1 MTRSTIC
8 HKRETAEVATFVD
21 ALKGEACKGNIFDSA
36 AAADFVTHVSSQSTG
51 IKVPEKVQ
59 ALIDDCADDKQA
71 VLLTRCI
78 LDGANAYETQHGTA
92 APADLLEQAIHLGYA
107 TTSHARRGAN
117 GNALDS
123 ATTNASDAQSLQ
135 PNRAVVAIL
144 SAMSEA
150 IPFAHYLPADIN
162 SNEAKLAILSHQAGV
177 KYGSYD
183 VGAIMDGSASG
194 ETFISSAREHR
205 CEIVLDAGTPTG
217 AITGKLTAVQA
228 TPETC
233 DPSAAAIKLQRGR
246 SVVYVNGMV
255 AAREVSSSGTGPSAV
270 SGQISIGGTQHQISG
285 TVNPDNGAIALTA
298 TPALPA
304 TNVVIVE
311 GFVDYE
317 RAPELTPSII
327 TAVETFSLFAKP
339 YRVVT
344 TQTIDSR
351 TQMSNEL
358 GLDPYSEGVIAIQ
371 AQVANERHYE
381 TLRKAVRLGSQNTD
395 TFDFAWSTAGDFKV
409 RADVWRDFGSVLHK
423 LSQRMALLT
432 MNHGITHLYVG
443 EAVMAQLV
451 SLPNDIWEPSG
462 VVERPGIYR
471 LGRLFGRYDV
481 YYTPRGITET
491 ESSAQVLCIG
501 RATDVTRNPFVL
513 GDAVPATVMPLA
525 MQSDMKTGAAYYARN
540 FTEVNPHAPSAM
552 GCALINITNLK

>member
-8 HKRETAEVATFVD
+8 HKRETAEVAKFVD
-21 ALKGEACKGNIFDSA
+21 TLKDQAVSGGVFDSA
-36 AAADFVTHVSSQSTG
+36 AAADFVTHVSNQATG
-51 IKVPEKVQ
+51 VPVPEKLQ
-59 ALIDDCADDKQA
+59 ALLDDCADDKQA
-71 VLLTRCI
+71 VLLTRAI
-78 LDGANAYETQHGTA
+78 LDGANAYEAQHGTA

-107 TTSHARRGAN
+107 TTGQARRGV
-117 GNALDS
+117 LDS
-123 ATTNASDAQSLQ
+123 ATSNASDAQSLQ

-194 ETFISSAREHR
+194 ETFIGSGREHK
-205 CEIVLDAGTPTG
+205 CEIVLDAGNPTG

-233 DPSAAAIKLQRGR
+233 DPAAAAIKLQRGR
-246 SVVYVNGMV
+246 SMVYVNGLV

-381 TLRKAVRLGSQNTD
+381 VLRKAMRLGAQNTD
-395 TFDFAWSTAGDFKV
+395 TFDFAWPTASAQKL

-443 EAVMAQLV
+443 EMIMAQLV
-451 SLPNDIWEPSG
+451 SLPIDIWEPSG

-491 ESSAQVLCIG
+491 ANSAQVLCIG

-513 GDAVPATVMPLA
+513 GDAVPATVMPLS
-525 MQSDMKTGAAYYARN
+525 MNSDMKTGAAFYARN
-540 FTEVNPHAPSAM
+540 FTEVNPHQPSAM

>member
-8 HKRETAEVATFVD
+8 HKRETAEVAKFVD
-21 ALKGEACKGNIFDSA
+21 TLKDQAVSGGVFDSA
-36 AAADFVTHVSSQSTG
+36 AAADFVTHVSNQATG
-51 IKVPEKVQ
+51 VPVPEKLQ
-59 ALIDDCADDKQA
+59 ALLDDCADDKQA
-71 VLLTRCI
+71 VLLTRAI
-78 LDGANAYETQHGTA
+78 LDGANAYEAQHGTA

-107 TTSHARRGAN
+107 TTGQARRGV
-117 GNALDS
+117 LDS
-123 ATTNASDAQSLQ
+123 ATSNASDAQSLQ

-194 ETFISSAREHR
+194 ETFIGSGREHK
-205 CEIVLDAGTPTG
+205 CEIVLDAGNPTG

-233 DPSAAAIKLQRGR
+233 DPAAAAIKLQRGR
-246 SVVYVNGMV
+246 SMVYVNGLV

-270 SGQISIGGTQHQISG
+270 SGQISIGGTLHQISG
-285 TVNPDNGAIALTA
+285 TVNPDNGDIALTA
-298 TPALPA
+298 TPPMAA
-304 TNVVIVE
+304 TNAVIVE

-317 RAPELTPSII
+317 RAPELTPNII
-327 TAVETFSLFAKP
+327 TAVETFQLFAKP

-381 TLRKAVRLGSQNTD
+381 VLRKAVRLGAQNTD
-395 TFDFAWSTAGDFKV
+395 TFDFAWSSAGDFKV

-443 EAVMAQLV
+443 EMVMAQLV

-491 ESSAQVLCIG
+491 ANSAQVLCIG

-513 GDAVPATVMPLA
+513 GDAVPATVMPLS
-525 MQSDMKTGAAYYARN
+525 MNSDMKTGAAFYARN
-540 FTEVNPHAPSAM
+540 FTEVNPHRPSAM
-552 GCALINITNLK
+552 GCALINITNLN

>member
-8 HKRETAEVATFVD
+8 HKRETAEVAKFVD
-21 ALKGEACKGNIFDSA
+21 TLKDQAVSGGVFDSA
-36 AAADFVTHVSSQSTG
+36 AAADFVTHVSNQSTG
-51 IKVPEKVQ
+51 VQVPEKLQ
-59 ALIDDCADDKQA
+59 ALLDDCADDKQA
-71 VLLTRCI
+71 VLLTRAI
-78 LDGANAYETQHGTA
+78 LDGANAYEAQHGTA

-107 TTSHARRGAN
+107 TTGQARRGV
-117 GNALDS
+117 LDS
-123 ATTNASDAQSLQ
+123 TSNASDAQSLQ

-194 ETFISSAREHR
+194 ETFIGSGREHK
-205 CEIVLDAGTPTG
+205 CEIVLDAGNPTG

-233 DPSAAAIKLQRGR
+233 DPAAAAIKLQRGR
-246 SVVYVNGMV
+246 SMVYVNGLV

-270 SGQISIGGTQHQISG
+270 SGQISIGGTLHQISG
-285 TVNPDNGAIALTA
+285 TVNPDNGDIALTA
-298 TPALPA
+298 TPPMAA
-304 TNVVIVE
+304 TNAVIVE

-317 RAPELTPSII
+317 RAPELTPNII
-327 TAVETFSLFAKP
+327 TAVETFQLFAKP

-381 TLRKAVRLGSQNTD
+381 VLRKAVRLGAQNTD
-395 TFDFAWSTAGDFKV
+395 TFDFAWSSAGDFKV

-443 EAVMAQLV
+443 EMVMAQLV

-491 ESSAQVLCIG
+491 ANSAQVLCIG

-513 GDAVPATVMPLA
+513 GDAVPATVMPLS
-525 MQSDMKTGAAYYARN
+525 MNSDMKTGAAFYARN
-540 FTEVNPHAPSAM
+540 FTEVNPHRPSAM
-552 GCALINITNLK
+552 GCALINITNLN

>member
-8 HKRETAEVATFVD
+8 HKRETAEVAKFVD
-21 ALKGEACKGNIFDSA
+21 SLKDQAVSGGVFDSA
-36 AAADFVTHVSSQSTG
+36 AAADFVTHVSNQATG
-51 IKVPEKVQ
+51 VQVPEKLQ
-59 ALIDDCADDKQA
+59 ALLDDCADDKQA
-71 VLLTRCI
+71 VLLTRAI
-78 LDGANAYETQHGTA
+78 LDGANAYEAQHGTA

-107 TTSHARRGAN
+107 TTGQARRGV
-117 GNALDS
+117 LDS
-123 ATTNASDAQSLQ
+123 ATSNASDAQSLQ

-183 VGAIMDGSASG
+183 AGAIMDGSASG
-194 ETFISSAREHR
+194 ETFIGSGREHK
-205 CEIVLDAGTPTG
+205 CEIVLDAGNPTG

-233 DPSAAAIKLQRGR
+233 DPAAAVVKLQRGR
-246 SVVYVNGMV
+246 SMVYVNGLV

-270 SGQISIGGTQHQISG
+270 SGQISIGGTLHQISG
-285 TVNPDNGAIALTA
+285 TVNPDTGDIALTA
-298 TPALPA
+298 TPPMAA
-304 TNVVIVE
+304 TNAVIVE

-317 RAPELTPSII
+317 RAPELTPNII
-327 TAVETFSLFAKP
+327 TAVETFQLFAKP

-381 TLRKAVRLGSQNTD
+381 VLRKAVRLGAQNTD
-395 TFDFAWSTAGDFKV
+395 TFDFAWSSAGDFKV

-443 EAVMAQLV
+443 EMVMAQLV

-491 ESSAQVLCIG
+491 ANSAQVLCIG

-513 GDAVPATVMPLA
+513 GDAVPATVMPLS
-525 MQSDMKTGAAYYARN
+525 MNSDMKAGAAFYARN
-540 FTEVNPHAPSAM
+540 FTEVNPHRPSAM
-552 GCALINITNLK
+552 GCALINITNLN